1 MNSYASRMEKLNRL
15 GTPKQRRRKYREI
28 IKELGARNIKL
39 SDIIDPDS
47 PKQIG
52 FLDMLDTIPNATLD
66 DAVILQQYGNAILNS
81 DTRSAEFLRDS
92 AGEKP
97 SQQLV
102 VEDTTS
108 DISKMT
114 LEELEDLHDLLK
126 ECVDKGYTDEH

>member
-1 MNSYASRMEKLNRL
+1 MNIYASRMEKLNRL

-114 LEELEDLHDLLK
+114 LEELEDLD
-126 ECVDKGYTDEH
+126 DFI